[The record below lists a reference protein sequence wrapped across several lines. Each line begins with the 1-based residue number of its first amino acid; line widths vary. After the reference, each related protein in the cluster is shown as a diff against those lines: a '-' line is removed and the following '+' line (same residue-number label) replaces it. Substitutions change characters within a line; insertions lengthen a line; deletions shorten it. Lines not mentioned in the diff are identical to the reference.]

1 VNPLLI
7 GTTGSSQAADGFLS
21 MLMPLL
27 GLGAFVVVAWI
38 LITAVRRRLKTPSSE
53 SSATFSLHDL
63 RAMRSQGLLTDEEY
77 ERARDLAA
85 APTRQSER

>member
-1 VNPLLI
+1 MNPVLV

-27 GLGAFVVVAWI
+27 GLGVFIVVAWI
-38 LITAVRRRLKTPSSE
+38 LITAVRRRLKAPPSE
-53 SSATFSLHDL
+53 SSVTFSLHDL

-77 ERARDLAA
+77 ERARNLAA